1 MAGLERFLLA
11 QDVTSENRGVKRF
24 NIIQTNSYADAL
36 EEIRN
41 GRKRGHWIWYI
52 FPQLKGLGHSYNS
65 NYYGIANI
73 KEAIEYLN
81 HPILGK
87 RLREITEVLLSLP
100 EGLTAREILGG
111 IAARKVKSSMT
122 LFYLASKETPFMDVI
137 NRYYDGNMDE
147 QTIKM
152 LSL

>member
-1 MAGLERFLLA
+1 MEYLNRFIEA
-11 QDVTSENRGVKRF
+11 QENNYSF
-24 NIIQTNSYADAL
+24 AL
-36 EEIRN
+36 EEIKN
-41 GRKRGHWIWYI
+41 GRKRGHWIWFI

-65 NYYGIANI
+65 DYYGIANI

-100 EGLTAREILGG
+100 AGKTAREIVGG
-111 IAARKVKSSMT
+111 IDARKVKSSMT
-122 LFYLASKETPFMDVI
+122 LFYLASKETLFIDVI
-137 NRYYDGNMDE
+137 NRYYDGKMDE
-147 QTIKM
+147 LTIKM

>member
-1 MAGLERFLLA
+1 MRNLNRFIEA
-11 QDVTSENRGVKRF
+11 QESNYS
-24 NIIQTNSYADAL
+24 IAL

-41 GRKRGHWIWYI
+41 GRKYGHWVWCI

-111 IAARKVKSSMT
+111 IDTRKVKSSMT

-147 QTIKM
+147 LTIKM

>member
-1 MAGLERFLLA
+1 MEYLNRFIEA
-11 QDVTSENRGVKRF
+11 QENNYSF
-24 NIIQTNSYADAL
+24 AL
-36 EEIRN
+36 EEIKN

-65 NYYGIANI
+65 DYYGIANI

-100 EGLTAREILGG
+100 AGKTAREIVGG
-111 IAARKVKSSMT
+111 IDARKVKSSMT
-122 LFYLASKETPFMDVI
+122 LFYLASKETLFIDVI
-137 NRYYDGNMDE
+137 NRYYEGKMDE
-147 QTIKM
+147 LTIKM

>member
-1 MAGLERFLLA
+1 MENLNRFIEA
-11 QDVTSENRGVKRF
+11 QENNYSF
-24 NIIQTNSYADAL
+24 AL
-36 EEIRN
+36 EEIKN

-65 NYYGIANI
+65 DCYGIANI

-100 EGLTAREILGG
+100 AGKTAREIVGG
-111 IAARKVKSSMT
+111 IDARKVKSSMT
-122 LFYLASKETPFMDVI
+122 LFYLASKETLFIDVI
-137 NRYYDGNMDE
+137 NRYYDGKMDE
-147 QTIKM
+147 LTIKM

>member
-11 QDVTSENRGVKRF
+11 QDVTSENGGVKRF
-24 NIIQTNSYADAL
+24 NIIQANSYADAL

-65 NYYGIANI
+65 DYYGIVNI

-100 EGLTAREILGG
+100 AGKTAREILGG
-111 IAARKVKSSMT
+111 IDARKVKSSMT
-122 LFYLASKETPFMDVI
+122 LFYLASKETLFIDVI
-137 NRYYDGNMDE
+137 NRYYDGKMDE
-147 QTIKM
+147 LTIKM

>member
-1 MAGLERFLLA
+1 MEDLNRFIEA
-11 QDVTSENRGVKRF
+11 QENNYSF
-24 NIIQTNSYADAL
+24 AL

-65 NYYGIANI
+65 DYYGITNI

-87 RLREITEVLLSLP
+87 RLREITEALLSLP
-100 EGLTAREILGG
+100 AGKTAREILGG
-111 IAARKVKSSMT
+111 IDARKVKSSMT
-122 LFYLASKETPFMDVI
+122 LFYLASKETLFIDVI
-137 NRYYDGNMDE
+137 NRYYDGKMDE
-147 QTIKM
+147 LTIKM
-152 LSL
+152 LSQ